1 MAVVKSNPTP
11 AAQAKQ
17 DRARDAVRAM
27 QEYEAEKLA
36 VRARMARLRELRLAK
51 EAEVAAA
58 PKKQVKTKAKSPVS
72 GRQPKRRA
80 SVASRSDSNTA
91 A

>member
-1 MAVVKSNPTP
+1 MAIVKNSPTP
-11 AAQAKQ
+11 TAQAKQ
-17 DRARDAVRAM
+17 DRARDAVRAT

-51 EAEVAAA
+51 EAETAAA
-58 PKKQVKTKAKSPVS
+58 PSKQVKVNSKAPVS

-80 SVASRSDSNTA
+80 SVASRSSGKVA
-91 A
+91 